1 MEFVREPIAG
11 IGAEVWQTMLGLE
24 ARVGPELDWTESR
37 GDFVCCVQI
46 TGDWNGAVT
55 LRCPRELAVEL
66 ASRMFGTEPAETGD
80 SLLRDAVGELTNIVA
95 GHVKCLS
102 PDEENHVSMPAVA
115 EGRPGI
121 LSIPGSRPVG
131 DLWFSCSGAPMHL
144 TVLERAPA

>member
-11 IGAEVWQTMLGLE
+11 IVAEVWQTMLGLE
-24 ARVGPELDWTESR
+24 ARPEAVPDRAESR

-55 LRCPRELAVEL
+55 LRCPRDLAIELT
-66 ASRMFGTEPAETGD
+66 SRMLGTAPAETGD
-80 SLLRDAVGELTNIVA
+80 ALLRDAVGELTNIIA

-102 PDEENHVSMPAVA
+102 PDEDNHVSMPAVA
-115 EGRPGI
+115 EGSPGI

-131 DLWFSCSGAPMHL
+131 SISFICSGAPMHL
-144 TVLERAPA
+144 TVLERIPA